1 MVTPFSPFLLSI
13 SKVQTFITDLNTDH
27 IFNSSDELTGLH
39 KPVLPTPLSN
49 DYSSLPA
56 LCPLTKTRLTCNR
69 PWPTCHPFIDIRSER
84 PITCRQILQ
93 SISCNRQRSRARH
106 ISQNEQVQ
114 SARLDRR
121 TGLFPIRGPSDSS
134 LNGGIWTA
142 LYEGPLTIY
151 LRITHTPLEHQGYG
165 FGNPSHSHISTRSPQ
180 LCVCV
185 VTEELGF
192 FQSHIVEYWVTPHQ
206 NNREQNK

>member
-1 MVTPFSPFLLSI
+1 MSIIFHFCILNLRTILDLPAIFRIGCLLFARWDMIHAWSRHSLPFSFRSQKSKRSSPTWIQIIYSI
-13 SKVQTFITDLNTDH
+13 RPTNSQAFTNPSYQLHYQTVI
-27 IFNSSDELTGLH
+27 
-39 KPVLPTPLSN
+39 
-49 DYSSLPA
+49 PA
-56 LCPLTKTRLTCNR
+56 FPPCVHLQ
-69 PWPTCHPFIDIRSER
+69 
-84 PITCRQILQ
+84 ITCRQILQ

-165 FGNPSHSHISTRSPQ
+165 FENLPTATFTRDLPSFAFALWPKSWDFSNPT
-180 LCVCV
+180 
-185 VTEELGF
+185 
-192 FQSHIVEYWVTPHQ
+192 
-206 NNREQNK
+206 